1 MPLFCLLVNNMRH
14 CETHNAPMRASTS
27 TNPVW
32 QDPVDSMEKTGLLA
46 VDLFVTYKIN
56 QLSSAFERQWTR
68 VMREKAGV
76 SLSEWRI
83 LAVLRDGAATFARV
97 VEATGVNKA
106 LASRSMHQLEELK
119 LVTISDTPSDAR
131 SITLAL
137 TGKGQKLLDDVLPV
151 ALQRQAHLLSVLT
164 PNERKV
170 LYAAIDKLKDAASEW
185 DDASGKSTKSLRCM

>member
-1 MPLFCLLVNNMRH
+1 
-14 CETHNAPMRASTS
+14 MRASS
-27 TNPVW
+27 SADPVW
-32 QDPVDSMEKTGLLA
+32 QDPVASLRETGELP

-83 LAVLRDGAATFARV
+83 LAVLREGSATFARV

-106 LASRSMHQLEELK
+106 QASRSMHQLEELM
-119 LVTISDTPSDAR
+119 LVTISDTPGDAR
-131 SITLAL
+131 SVTLAL
-137 TGKGQKLLDDVLPV
+137 TGKGQGLLEEVLPV

-170 LYAAIDKLKDAASEW
+170 LYSSIDKLKDAASEW
-185 DDASGKSTKSLRCM
+185 DDASFRAMTTRR

>member
-1 MPLFCLLVNNMRH
+1 MR
-14 CETHNAPMRASTS
+14 TSTS

-32 QDPVDSMEKTGLLA
+32 QDPANSIEETGALA

-83 LAVLRDGAATFARV
+83 LAVLHDGAATFARI

-106 LASRSMHQLEELK
+106 LASRSMHQLEELE
-119 LVTISDTPSDAR
+119 LVNISDTPGDAR
-131 SITLAL
+131 SITLTL
-137 TGKGQKLLDDVLPV
+137 TGKGKKLLDNVLPV

-170 LYAAIDKLKDAASEW
+170 LYAVIDKLKDAASEW
-185 DDASGKSTKSLRCM
+185 DDASGKTRKPSR